1 MPRVSPEGM
10 VVARDGVCDAHPMQ
24 SARGTSA
31 LPDRTSSAPNRR
43 VDNDINQ
50 LRRTIR
56 LVAVTAGLISAA
68 QMVVALGFDDG
79 RAIAMALIALGYSAW
94 LLYVTRSGDP
104 TEGRLLTR
112 VPLVTLALIGSA
124 AVLQPTLGPAM
135 TICALLP
142 IVLVLPMATRRSM
155 AVVTTAGGC
164 VAIGSWI
171 AGATLPPHTG
181 LPLMWQE
188 FVGNIAVV
196 AALFFVLTFMWQVS
210 SRLRD
215 RAADLR
221 SVVAMTA
228 DLAQTLDP
236 QLVGDRI
243 ARHVAQ
249 AIGSNDAA
257 LSRWDRDNDRVV
269 TLGYFPLERRSTLA
283 SEYALGDY
291 PATRAVLEGQRAI
304 IVRADD
310 RSAEPN
316 ELAYLASIAQRSM
329 IMVPLVAAGRTVGLL
344 ELTSDR
350 TDAFDDRR
358 VELATMLANE
368 AALGL
373 ENARL
378 YDELRHQAFHDG
390 LTGLANRV
398 LFGERVEHAIA
409 RGRRMTSA
417 RIAVLFIDL
426 DDFKSLNDRYGHAR
440 GDEVLIEVG
449 RRLVGCLRPG
459 DTAARFGGDEFA
471 VLLEDAPD
479 EAAAID
485 VAQRV
490 LASLIEPLDL
500 AEANRGLAASIGIAM
515 NGAGDTAADL
525 LRNADVAMYA
535 AKAAGRGLPE
545 IFRPKLREA
554 AEARSD
560 LATQLKS
567 VIERDELRLEYQP
580 IVELDGG
587 VVVGVEALVRWRP
600 RGHPLRM
607 PADFIGLAEETGDIV
622 AIGRWVLQTACR
634 RLRDWQIR
642 LDRPDLA
649 MSVNLSARQF
659 QDADLF
665 GDVRDV
671 LAETGLA
678 PPTLILEITE
688 SVMMQYTG
696 ATISRLSD
704 LRALGVRLAIDDF
717 GTGYSSLSYL
727 ERFPVDILKI
737 DRSFIVGLTADGDHP
752 VLASAIVELGRALD
766 LDVIAEGIE
775 VQEQADWLAAR
786 GCRLG
791 QGYLLARPLGP
802 DAAEAFIVASTR
814 PVVIP
819 DERSTKPTLRLV
831 SGE

>member
-1 MPRVSPEGM
+1 
-10 VVARDGVCDAHPMQ
+10 MQ
-24 SARGTSA
+24 PARGTST
-31 LPDRTSSAPNRR
+31 LPDRTSSAPNRH
-43 VDNDINQ
+43 VDNDTNQ

-56 LVAVTAGLISAA
+56 LVALTAGIISAA
-68 QMVVALGFDDG
+68 SLVVALGFHDG

-94 LLYVTRSGDP
+94 LLYAAHNGDL
-104 TEGRLLTR
+104 TGERLLVR
-112 VPLVTLALIGSA
+112 MALVTLVLIGLA

-142 IVLVLPMATRRSM
+142 IVLAMPMATRRSM
-155 AVVTTAGGC
+155 AVVTTAGGG

-171 AGATLPPHTG
+171 AGATLPPYTG

-188 FVGNIAVV
+188 LVANIAIV
-196 AALFFVLTFMWQVS
+196 AAIFFVLTFMWQVS
-210 SRLRD
+210 RRLRD
-215 RAADLR
+215 KAADLR

-236 QLVGDRI
+236 QLVGARI
-243 ARHVAQ
+243 TRHVAQ

-269 TLGYFPLERRSTLA
+269 TFGYFPPERRSTLA

-358 VELATMLANE
+358 VELATILANE

-409 RGRRMTSA
+409 RGRRPTSTK
-417 RIAVLFIDL
+417 IAVLFIDL

-459 DTAARFGGDEFA
+459 DTAARLGGDEFA

-485 VAQRV
+485 VAQRL
-490 LASLIEPLDL
+490 LASLKEPLHL
-500 AEANRGLAASIGIAM
+500 TEANRGLAASIGIAM
-515 NGAGDTAADL
+515 NDAGDTATDL

-535 AKAAGRGLPE
+535 AKAAGRGIPE
-545 IFRPKLREA
+545 LFRPKLREA
-554 AEARSD
+554 ADARSD
-560 LATQLKS
+560 LATQLKG

-580 IVELDGG
+580 IMELDGG

-600 RGHPLRM
+600 RGRPLRM
-607 PADFIGLAEETGDIV
+607 PADFIGVAEETGDIV

-737 DRSFIVGLTADGDHP
+737 DRSFITGLTAEGDHP

-775 VQEQADWLAAR
+775 VQEQADWLVAR

-791 QGYLLARPLGP
+791 QGYLLARPLGS
-802 DAAEAFIVASTR
+802 DAAEAFIVASTKPVLTPTRR
-814 PVVIP
+814 P
-819 DERSTKPTLRLV
+819 DQERRGAGHPGKPPLRLV